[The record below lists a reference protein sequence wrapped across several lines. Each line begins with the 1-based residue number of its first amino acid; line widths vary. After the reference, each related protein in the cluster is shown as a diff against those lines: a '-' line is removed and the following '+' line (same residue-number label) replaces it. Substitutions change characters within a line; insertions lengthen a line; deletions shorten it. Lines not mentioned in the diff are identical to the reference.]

1 MNLSLIYCGLLFI
14 SMLRNA
20 IARTPLHTAQISALR
35 VCTTTIITHI
45 LFVTLVTVIVYS
57 FFEVKII
64 VEQDIRA
71 DNILRCIGAV
81 IDIKQVRELTKRPER

>member
-1 MNLSLIYCGLLFI
+1 
-14 SMLRNA
+14 MLRNA
-20 IARTPLHTAQISALR
+20 IARTPLNTAQIPALR
-35 VCTTTIITHI
+35 VCTTTITTPF

>member
-1 MNLSLIYCGLLFI
+1 
-14 SMLRNA
+14 MLRNA
-20 IARTPLHTAQISALR
+20 IARTPLNTAQIPALR